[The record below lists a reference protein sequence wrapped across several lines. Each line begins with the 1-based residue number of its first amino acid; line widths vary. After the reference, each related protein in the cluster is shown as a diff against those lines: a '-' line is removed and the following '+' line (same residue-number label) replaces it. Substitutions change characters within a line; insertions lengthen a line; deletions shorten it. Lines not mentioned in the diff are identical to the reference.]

1 MRSRISMTQRRS
13 PPRAKVWAKQWRDKI
28 SRNWRPASPSAVHN
42 VTERITIGV
51 LAYQGDVEEHLEA
64 TRAAAKKIKRNIEV
78 VPVRTKQDIAGLSG
92 LIIPGGE
99 STTLYKLCRREGIF
113 EDMKRIPNI
122 FGTCAGAI
130 MLSKEVG
137 NKMAGQETLGLMDI
151 EVERNAYGRQSE
163 SFEADIETKLGPL
176 QAIFIRAPRI
186 MKVGKDVRVLAEYNG
201 EIIACEQESKGKYYL
216 ALSFHPELTTTLFHE
231 HFFRRVYRV

>member
-1 MRSRISMTQRRS
+1 V
-13 PPRAKVWAKQWRDKI
+13 KG
-28 SRNWRPASPSAVHN
+28 
-42 VTERITIGV
+42 RITIGV

-64 TRAAAKKIKRNIEV
+64 TRAAAKKLKKDITV

-113 EDMKRIPNI
+113 EDIKRIKNI

-130 MLSKEVG
+130 MLSRNVR
-137 NKMAGQETLGLMDI
+137 NKMKGQETLGLMDI
-151 EVERNAYGRQSE
+151 EVERNSYGRQSE
-163 SFEADIETKLGPL
+163 SFEVDIKTRLGPL
-176 QAIFIRAPRI
+176 HAVFIRAPRI
-186 MKVGKDVRVLAEYNG
+186 TKVLPAQAGGKDVEVLAEHAG
-201 EIIACEQESKGKYYL
+201 EIIACEQESKDKYYL

-231 HFFRRVYRV
+231 HFLRKVCGD

>member
-1 MRSRISMTQRRS
+1 MRWRGRRSRS
-13 PPRAKVWAKQWRDKI
+13 
-28 SRNWRPASPSAVHN
+28 WRPASPSAENN
-42 VTERITIGV
+42 VALRTLIGV

-64 TRAAAKKIKRNIEV
+64 IRAAAKKIKKDIEV
-78 VPVRTKQDIAGLSG
+78 VSVRTKKDLAGVSG

-113 EDMKRIPNI
+113 EDIKKIPNI

-130 MLSKEVG
+130 MLSSAVG

-163 SFEADIETKLGPL
+163 SFEADIETTLGPL
-176 QAIFIRAPRI
+176 HAIFIRAPRI
-186 MKVGKDVRVLAEYNG
+186 TKVVKDVKVLAKYDG

-216 ALSFHPELTTTLFHE
+216 ALTFHPELTTTLFHE
-231 HFFRRVYRV
+231 HFLKKVCGS

>member
-1 MRSRISMTQRRS
+1 MTSRTR
-13 PPRAKVWAKQWRDKI
+13 
-28 SRNWRPASPSAVHN
+28 
-42 VTERITIGV
+42 IGV

-64 TRAAAKKIKRNIEV
+64 IRAAAKKMRKDIEV
-78 VPVRTKQDIAGLSG
+78 VPVRTKQDLARVRG

-113 EDMKRIPNI
+113 EDIKKIPNI

-130 MLSKEVG
+130 MLSKAVG

-151 EVERNAYGRQSE
+151 EVERNSYGRQSE

-176 QAIFIRAPRI
+176 HAIFIRAPRI
-186 MKVGKDVRVLAEYNG
+186 TKIGKGVDVLAEYDG
-201 EIIACEQESKGKYYL
+201 GIIACEQTSGKNYYL
-216 ALSFHPELTTTLFHE
+216 ALAFHPELTTTLFHE
-231 HFFRRVYRV
+231 HFLRKACEDGD

>member
-1 MRSRISMTQRRS
+1 M
-13 PPRAKVWAKQWRDKI
+13 
-28 SRNWRPASPSAVHN
+28 
-42 VTERITIGV
+42 TERITIGV

-130 MLSKEVG
+130 LLAKEVG

-151 EVERNAYGRQSE
+151 EVERNSYGRQSE
-163 SFEADIETKLGPL
+163 SFEADIETVLGPL
-176 QAIFIRAPRI
+176 HAIFIRAPRI
-186 MKVGKDVRVLAEYNG
+186 TKVGKGVQVLAKYDG
-201 EIIACEQESKGKYYL
+201 ETIACEQESKKKYYL

-231 HFFRRVYRV
+231 HFLKKIVK